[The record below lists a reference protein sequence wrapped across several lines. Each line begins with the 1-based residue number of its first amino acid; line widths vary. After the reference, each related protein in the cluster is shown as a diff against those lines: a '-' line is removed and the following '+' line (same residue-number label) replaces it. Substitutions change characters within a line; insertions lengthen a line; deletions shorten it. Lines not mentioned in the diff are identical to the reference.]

1 MINAGKKSLTAFAVA
16 FFAIFAAFADDSDS
30 AAYTSTDNVKRAQVA
45 MANNEYFVTAGVVI
59 PGRYSSAG
67 DWRP

>member
-1 MINAGKKSLTAFAVA
+1 MINAGKKSLT
-16 FFAIFAAFADDSDS
+16 IFVAFADDS
-30 AAYTSTDNVKRAQVA
+30 AYTSTDNVKRAQVA
-45 MANNEYFVTAGVVI
+45 MANNEYLVTADVVS

>member
-16 FFAIFAAFADDSDS
+16 FLAIFAAFADD
-30 AAYTSTDNVKRAQVA
+30 AAYTSTDNVKRAQIA
-45 MANNEYFVTAGVVI
+45 MANNEYLVTAGVVI
-59 PGRYSSAG
+59 PGQYSSVG

>member
-1 MINAGKKSLTAFAVA
+1 MINAGKKSLT
-16 FFAIFAAFADDSDS
+16 IFAAFADDSD
-30 AAYTSTDNVKRAQVA
+30 STDNVKRAQVA
-45 MANNEYFVTAGVVI
+45 MSNNENLVTAGVVI

>member
-1 MINAGKKSLTAFAVA
+1 MINAKKKLLTAFAVA
-16 FFAIFAAFADDSDS
+16 FLAIFAAFADDSDS

-67 DWRP
+67 DGRP